1 MPYFALVALLTLAH
15 ADVPPADTEGCSGKA
30 AGDACRTDAGE
41 DGGCV
46 TSTCSRLDYSNGTPP
61 SSVQYEC
68 LLCDPSAK
76 PAATI
81 CGVVD
86 PRAAL
91 LPTALAAVLPL
102 ARRRSRQG

>member
-1 MPYFALVALLTLAH
+1 MTFFALAALLTVAH
-15 ADVPPADTEGCSGKA
+15 ADVPPANTEGCSGKA
-30 AGDACRTDAGE
+30 AGDACTTDAGE

-61 SSVQYEC
+61 TSVDYEC
-68 LLCDPSAK
+68 LLCDASAK
-76 PAATI
+76 PDSTI

-91 LPTALAAVLPL
+91 LPAVLAAVLPL
-102 ARRRSRQG
+102 ARRRSRQA

>member
-1 MPYFALVALLTLAH
+1 MSFLALVALLTVAH

-30 AGDACRTDAGE
+30 AGDACQTDAGE

-61 SSVQYEC
+61 GSVEYEC
-68 LLCDPSAK
+68 LLCDTAAK
-76 PAATI
+76 PASTI

-91 LPTALAAVLPL
+91 LPAVLAAALPL
-102 ARRRSRQG
+102 ARRRSRRG